1 MKASLNERIA
11 DSMESEKSDEQGDL
25 IDALDVLT
33 RHAISLG
40 LPLTAHLISVA
51 AESIRIDGGESMRPI
66 SG

>member
-1 MKASLNERIA
+1 MKASLNHSIA
-11 DSMESEKSDEQGDL
+11 DSIESEKSDEQEDL

-33 RHAISLG
+33 RHAMSLG

-51 AESIRIDGGESMRPI
+51 AESIRISGDEPMRPI

>member
-1 MKASLNERIA
+1 MKALLSPSIA
-11 DSMESEKSDEQGDL
+11 DSIESEKSDEQEDL

-33 RHAISLG
+33 RHAINLG

-51 AESIRIDGGESMRPI
+51 AESIRVGGDEPLMPV

>member
-1 MKASLNERIA
+1 MKALLDQSIT
-11 DSMESEKSDEQGDL
+11 DSFKSGKSDEQEDL

-33 RHAISLG
+33 RHAKSLG

-51 AESIRIDGGESMRPI
+51 AESIRISGDEPMLPI

>member
-1 MKASLNERIA
+1 MKASLNQAIA
-11 DSMESEKSDEQGDL
+11 DSFESGKSDEQEDL

-33 RHAISLG
+33 RHATSIG

-51 AESIRIDGGESMRPI
+51 AESIRITGDEPMLPI

>member
-1 MKASLNERIA
+1 MKASLNQAIA
-11 DSMESEKSDEQGDL
+11 DSFESGKSDEQEDL

-33 RHAISLG
+33 RHATSLG

-51 AESIRIDGGESMRPI
+51 AESIRITGDEPMRPI